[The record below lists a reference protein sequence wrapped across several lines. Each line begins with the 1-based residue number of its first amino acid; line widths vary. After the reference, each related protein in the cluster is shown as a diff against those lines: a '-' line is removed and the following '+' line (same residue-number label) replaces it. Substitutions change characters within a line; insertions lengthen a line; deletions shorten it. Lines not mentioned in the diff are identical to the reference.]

1 MPPTGQPS
9 VGSMALWL
17 SLERVLSIGRGF
29 SQFRSHTSL
38 HWNQQP
44 ITNKLEANK
53 NPRQDLKWINL
64 TVPSIGLMALNCAAP
79 KSIMEAD
86 RKNVQARGL
95 DLLVASPSQSS

>member
-1 MPPTGQPS
+1 MGIVNLGKILPISQPYQP
-9 VGSMALWL
+9 V
-17 SLERVLSIGRGF
+17 LE
-29 SQFRSHTSL
+29 
-38 HWNQQP
+38 P
-44 ITNKLEANK
+44 ITNNLEADK
-53 NPRQDLKWINL
+53 RPRQDLKWINL